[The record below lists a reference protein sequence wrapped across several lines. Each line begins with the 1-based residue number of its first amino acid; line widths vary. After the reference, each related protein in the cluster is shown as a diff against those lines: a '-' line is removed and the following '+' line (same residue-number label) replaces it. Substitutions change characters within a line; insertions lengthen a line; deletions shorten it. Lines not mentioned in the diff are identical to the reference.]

1 MSLDVRLHGHHSG
14 SGACRAAGVLLC
26 QPSASCARSLY
37 GSTPDRYL
45 RRMLAKI
52 SCRQMSSSQVALC
65 NMTRLHPAV
74 LSSSRPLL
82 ALKVSGQGSLIFG
95 NVFSDEGCI
104 VAKCLPAAVSA
115 QQIASPGQKDS
126 ASDKRGWISAIA
138 VILTAPSGLCSM
150 MLC

>member
-1 MSLDVRLHGHHSG
+1 MCLSTATIQVQVPAGLQ
-14 SGACRAAGVLLC
+14 ACF
-26 QPSASCARSLY
+26 SASPVQVVQGPCMAPHL
-37 GSTPDRYL
+37 TANL

-52 SCRQMSSSQVALC
+52 SWRQMSSSQVALC

-104 VAKCLPAAVSA
+104 VAKSLPAAVSA